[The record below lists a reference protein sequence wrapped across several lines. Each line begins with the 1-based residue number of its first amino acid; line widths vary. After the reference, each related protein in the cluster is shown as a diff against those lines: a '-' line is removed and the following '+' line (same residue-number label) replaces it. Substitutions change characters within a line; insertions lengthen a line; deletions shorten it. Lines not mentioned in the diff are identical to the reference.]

1 MPWGWR
7 LLCLWPGLARLW
19 LRGDFQALGFAVFF
33 SVLLNLALV
42 SSLIWPAYLGS
53 RFLLV
58 AWPLL
63 AAVWLVNAWISWRW
77 LPNWLQ
83 VGHKF
88 AAAPELRVDTLFN
101 QAQREY
107 LRCRWAEAQGLLE
120 RRLRLRPR
128 DVESRLLLTSVLRRV
143 GRFQQAVKEL
153 DLLEGMDE
161 ALPWSQELTRE
172 RERLHAA
179 RQTQQAPQANLS
191 AEAEGVQ
198 QLPVVDAPI
207 LQSIDATLAVGGLGS
222 EQERAGHE
230 PVAIS
235 AQELR
240 AQMDQAFA
248 LPDQTSVETGTG
260 LGKDGLG
267 KDSVA
272 VAAVVSDFEP
282 TKPDQRAAMGT
293 GSRRRVA

>member
-33 SVLLNLALV
+33 SILLNLALV

-63 AAVWLVNAWISWRW
+63 AMVWLANAWLSWRW
-77 LPNWLQ
+77 LPQRLQ

-88 AAAPELRVDTLFN
+88 AAPAELRVDTLFN

-107 LRCRWAEAQGLLE
+107 LRCHWAEAQGLLE

-128 DVESRLLLTSVLRRV
+128 DVESRLLLASVLRRV
-143 GRFQQAVKEL
+143 GRFQLAVKEL
-153 DLLEGMDE
+153 ELLEGLDE
-161 ALPWSQELTRE
+161 ARAWSLELSRE
-172 RERLHAA
+172 RERLRLAQEPLA
-179 RQTQQAPQANLS
+179 EEPLS
-191 AEAEGVQ
+191 K
-198 QLPVVDAPI
+198 P
-207 LQSIDATLAVGGLGS
+207 GS
-222 EQERAGHE
+222 EVVPPGDDLTAT
-230 PVAIS
+230 S

-240 AQMDQAFA
+240 THLDEAFA
-248 LPDQTSVETGTG
+248 VADPALVSELDEAVSTLDEASQNSDSGSSNGATSGEVESTE
-260 LGKDGLG
+260 LKLRH
-267 KDSVA
+267 
-272 VAAVVSDFEP
+272 
-282 TKPDQRAAMGT
+282 RAA
-293 GSRRRVA
+293 